1 MKKYAG
7 YLFLFAML
15 AALPIFSHV
24 EEGTGNLLQ
33 FYSYYTTNPPVINGC
48 LTDVTTPEG
57 TQGVHR
63 DADADEWKDA
73 YVRHMRMVSTN
84 GLDSIEATWFF
95 MNDSH
100 YLYVGF
106 TGNSNNVGN
115 NQDIDIVFDQ
125 GIGGGDH
132 NDALEGGGSG
142 INNGEFRVRC
152 SPDKGATLLKTEYS
166 FNGTSW
172 VQQNNDN
179 EVFVTLGHNF
189 GVSFNQVEWKI
200 PLDTGLTV
208 DDNHSYMN
216 VGPYDELG
224 MNLIYT
230 TTSQGEFHWSGSNN
244 SMVDPSQGNGW
255 IDLRLGVKRDY
266 VTFYAT
272 YDAHGIPTV
281 DGNITGGT
289 TPDDGW
295 RGAYMRNLVLT
306 NFAGKTLNATIY
318 CVDDVSAQDLFV
330 GLKIYDDHNDNTD
343 SCEIYQEQDD
353 ILTTGRNFLLDNNHE
368 NALIANTTAYVA
380 SRDRY
385 WSGGAS
391 GSWAQDA
398 SSANQSAAGAWRT
411 TNYEYEFKVNRS
423 PATDDIIMDNS
434 SLMGFHV
441 RYHDGEDGSDYFWEL
456 SPNADKIQIDWNN
469 NIYVATGWPD
479 MQLGAP
485 YFQVIYPEDNSTME
499 GVTNVRISAQKDPA
513 TLDDIDSAVFYRI
526 SDPDTRHRI
535 TKIGSTNEWS
545 GTWDVTALPNGADTL
560 VFKVYDDAL
569 VMDRIV
575 NVTIKNDASSA
586 ATPPTVT
593 LTSPAAGSTLGGDSA
608 VITFSRTVA
617 ATHSIVSTHVSID
630 GGAFSSIGAA
640 ATSYAW
646 NTTALAEGSHT
657 IQIRV
662 IDDQDESATTNVIT
676 YIVKNTPTVSIT
688 SPLDST
694 DQSGRIRV
702 TWDASLISGDP
713 VDSCQ
718 ISVDAISWCTTVS
731 DSADSIN
738 TSVYMD
744 GPHSIQIRAYYFGKI
759 GYSLPIHLHFQNSPS
774 ITLNSPRTDSII
786 SGTLVV
792 QFTAAAVAPATVDS
806 TWIAVDGGAW
816 VATATGTTDTL
827 DTQDLTDGDHIIQL
841 KVMDSNNKTG
851 LSQTIKVVVRNT
863 PSITLNSPRAD
874 SIISGTLV
882 VQFTAVAVAPATIDS
897 TWIAVDGGAW
907 VATATGTTDTLDTQD
922 LTDGDHTIQLKVS
935 DSNNKTGLS
944 QTIKVV
950 VRNAP
955 SITLN
960 SPRADSIISGT
971 LVVQFTAAAVA
982 PATVDSTWIAVDG
995 GAWVATATG
1004 TTDTLDT
1011 QGLTDGDHTIQL
1023 KVSDSNNK
1031 TGLSQT
1037 IKVVVRN
1044 APSITLNSPRADSI
1058 ISGTLVVQFTAVAVA
1073 PATIDSTWIAVDG
1086 GAWVAT
1092 ATGTTDTLDTQ
1103 NLTEGAHI
1111 IQLKVMDING
1121 KTSLSTAI
1129 RITIANIPQV
1139 VLSHPSAGD
1148 LLSGVDT
1155 VRFTITPVLPALLDS
1170 TWVAIDGGSW
1180 QRALS
1185 ESTFVLV
1192 TVDLLDGSH
1201 LLQVKARDIN
1211 GKTGY
1216 SSTISFMTKNNPTIS
1231 FREPLPGQS
1240 INGIVTVRFT
1250 ALPVLPADID
1260 SVLISIDGGAF
1271 AATTTES
1278 TYVWNTATVSDGE
1291 HILKLHVVDTRS
1303 KIGESEILLV
1313 KVDNTP
1319 PVISSANLNYGGNKA
1334 VTDNGTLLFSA
1345 MVFDQTCAVSP
1356 ASVCLSVPGLGLD
1369 SMALYDNGGN
1379 GDTIAGDHIFSRSL
1393 LVSGG
1398 ASGLLAY
1405 QIFAADLLGN
1415 DTVICDSFFY
1425 DNTVPYLSVS
1435 ISPRAQ
1441 DGPDSLHGISYFNRI
1456 ILKGIYGDLHSGV
1469 KAAWISITDSIV
1481 HGNLLYNSPILLTAA
1496 DAACNKVIELV
1507 EGANIITLSVI
1518 DWAGNQTDSVV
1529 ELTYIPPKVSATV
1542 GTDGGTVTNPN
1553 GTIITVPAN
1562 ALFQPTTI
1570 SITRVSTAAL
1580 PASENLS
1587 IALLSNAYDFLPEGL
1602 VFKKE
1607 ATISLAYTHAELDAD
1622 MDGVQDIPENNL
1634 TIYFL
1639 DNDEWV
1645 SAGTATIDTGANIV
1659 SVAVNHFTLFAIGTV
1674 AAAPNKV
1681 KSYWSRNPLPANIQS
1696 TFVYELPAKSRVGLQ
1711 VYDLAGDL
1719 VRILIPG
1726 NTEKPAGAHA
1736 IRWDGTNGRNTFA
1749 GTGLYIYVFSVDT
1762 GNGKTTVKKPIAIV
1776 NR

>member
-1 MKKYAG
+1 M
-7 YLFLFAML
+7 
-15 AALPIFSHV
+15 
-24 EEGTGNLLQ
+24 
-33 FYSYYTTNPPVINGC
+33 
-48 LTDVTTPEG
+48 D
-57 TQGVHR
+57 
-63 DADADEWKDA
+63 
-73 YVRHMRMVSTN
+73 
-84 GLDSIEATWFF
+84 
-95 MNDSH
+95 
-100 YLYVGF
+100 
-106 TGNSNNVGN
+106 SNN
-115 NQDIDIVFDQ
+115 
-125 GIGGGDH
+125 
-132 NDALEGGGSG
+132 
-142 INNGEFRVRC
+142 
-152 SPDKGATLLKTEYS
+152 K
-166 FNGTSW
+166 
-172 VQQNNDN
+172 
-179 EVFVTLGHNF
+179 
-189 GVSFNQVEWKI
+189 
-200 PLDTGLTV
+200 TGL
-208 DDNHSYMN
+208 
-216 VGPYDELG
+216 
-224 MNLIYT
+224 
-230 TTSQGEFHWSGSNN
+230 SQ
-244 SMVDPSQGNGW
+244 
-255 IDLRLGVKRDY
+255 
-266 VTFYAT
+266 
-272 YDAHGIPTV
+272 
-281 DGNITGGT
+281 
-289 TPDDGW
+289 
-295 RGAYMRNLVLT
+295 
-306 NFAGKTLNATIY
+306 
-318 CVDDVSAQDLFV
+318 
-330 GLKIYDDHNDNTD
+330 
-343 SCEIYQEQDD
+343 
-353 ILTTGRNFLLDNNHE
+353 
-368 NALIANTTAYVA
+368 
-380 SRDRY
+380 
-385 WSGGAS
+385 
-391 GSWAQDA
+391 
-398 SSANQSAAGAWRT
+398 
-411 TNYEYEFKVNRS
+411 
-423 PATDDIIMDNS
+423 
-434 SLMGFHV
+434 
-441 RYHDGEDGSDYFWEL
+441 
-456 SPNADKIQIDWNN
+456 
-469 NIYVATGWPD
+469 
-479 MQLGAP
+479 
-485 YFQVIYPEDNSTME
+485 
-499 GVTNVRISAQKDPA
+499 
-513 TLDDIDSAVFYRI
+513 
-526 SDPDTRHRI
+526 
-535 TKIGSTNEWS
+535 
-545 GTWDVTALPNGADTL
+545 
-560 VFKVYDDAL
+560 
-569 VMDRIV
+569 
-575 NVTIKNDASSA
+575 TIKVVVRNA
-586 ATPPTVT
+586 
-593 LTSPAAGSTLGGDSA
+593 
-608 VITFSRTVA
+608 
-617 ATHSIVSTHVSID
+617 
-630 GGAFSSIGAA
+630 
-640 ATSYAW
+640 
-646 NTTALAEGSHT
+646 
-657 IQIRV
+657 
-662 IDDQDESATTNVIT
+662 
-676 YIVKNTPTVSIT
+676 
-688 SPLDST
+688 
-694 DQSGRIRV
+694 
-702 TWDASLISGDP
+702 
-713 VDSCQ
+713 
-718 ISVDAISWCTTVS
+718 
-731 DSADSIN
+731 
-738 TSVYMD
+738 
-744 GPHSIQIRAYYFGKI
+744 
-759 GYSLPIHLHFQNSPS
+759 PS
-774 ITLNSPRTDSII
+774 ITLNSPRADSII

-792 QFTAAAVAPATVDS
+792 QFTAAAVAPATVDSTWIAVDGGAWVATATGTTDTLDTQDLTDGDHTIQLKVSDSNNKTGLSQTIKVVVRNAPSITLNSPRADSIISGTLVVQFTAAAVAPATVDSTWIAVDGGAWVATATGTTDTLDTQDLTDGDHIIQLKVMDSNNKTGLSQTIKVVVRNAPSITLNSPRADSIISGTLVVQFTAVAVAPATIDSTWIAVDGGAWVATATGTTDTLDTQDLTDGDHIIQLKVMDSNNKTGLSQTIKVVVRNTPSITLNSPRADSIISGTLVVQFTAAAVAPATVDSTWIAVDGGAWVATATGTTDTLDTQDLTDGDHIIQLKVMDSNNKTGLSQTIKVVVRNAPSITLNSPRADSIISGTLVVQFTAAAVAPATVDSTWIAVDGGAWVATATGTTDTLDTQDLTDGDHIIQLKVMDSNNKTGLSQTIKVVVRNAPSITLNSPRADSIISGTLVVQFTAVAVAPATIDSTWIAVDGGAWVATATGTTDTLDTQDLTDGDHIIQLKVRDSNNKTGLSQTIKVVVRNAPSITLNSPRADSIISGTLVVQFTAVAVAPATIDS

-907 VATATGTTDTLDTQD
+907 VATATGTTDTLDTQ
-922 LTDGDHTIQLKVS
+922 
-935 DSNNKTGLS
+935 
-944 QTIKVV
+944 
-950 VRNAP
+950 
-955 SITLN
+955 
-960 SPRADSIISGT
+960 
-971 LVVQFTAAAVA
+971 
-982 PATVDSTWIAVDG
+982 
-995 GAWVATATG
+995 
-1004 TTDTLDT
+1004 
-1011 QGLTDGDHTIQL
+1011 
-1023 KVSDSNNK
+1023 
-1031 TGLSQT
+1031 
-1037 IKVVVRN
+1037 
-1044 APSITLNSPRADSI
+1044 
-1058 ISGTLVVQFTAVAVA
+1058 
-1073 PATIDSTWIAVDG
+1073 
-1086 GAWVAT
+1086 
-1092 ATGTTDTLDTQ
+1092 

-1139 VLSHPSAGD
+1139 VLSHHSAGD

-1211 GKTGY
+1211 RKSGY

-1659 SVAVNHFTLFAIGTV
+1659 SVAVNLFTLFAIGTV

-1776 NR
+1776 NRKRRMP

>member
-851 LSQTIKVVVRNT
+851 LSQTIKVVVRNA

-982 PATVDSTWIAVDG
+982 PATV
-995 GAWVATATG
+995 
-1004 TTDTLDT
+1004 
-1011 QGLTDGDHTIQL
+1011 
-1023 KVSDSNNK
+1023 
-1031 TGLSQT
+1031 
-1037 IKVVVRN
+1037 
-1044 APSITLNSPRADSI
+1044 
-1058 ISGTLVVQFTAVAVA
+1058 
-1073 PATIDSTWIAVDG
+1073 DSTWIAVDG

-1529 ELTYIPPKVSATV
+1529 ELTYIPPKVSAPV

>member
-851 LSQTIKVVVRNT
+851 LSQTIKVVVRNA